1 MTKNY
6 IVHAVAWDG
15 TTLSESLKRQKNIN
29 FVPTA
34 VLRWM
39 RLSTGEKERNRMKIL
54 NEVAIWFVVAT
65 IIIDY
70 YNNTVS
76 IAELIIRIFLIGLN
90 AICYAMLNE
99 E

>member
-1 MTKNY
+1 
-6 IVHAVAWDG
+6 
-15 TTLSESLKRQKNIN
+15 
-29 FVPTA
+29 
-34 VLRWM
+34 
-39 RLSTGEKERNRMKIL
+39 MKIL

-99 E
+99 G